1 MPIQLWFRRNGHR
14 DAASCHAGP
23 QADTH
28 GLREIAIVGSPNVGK
43 SLLFQNLTGAYVAV
57 SNYPGTTV
65 EVYRGKGEIAGQP
78 FAFVD
83 TPGMYSLMPITEE
96 ERVARSILLQERPAA
111 VIHVVDAKNLAR
123 MLPLTLQLLEADLP
137 VFLVI
142 NIMDEAER
150 LGIHIDPQA
159 LEERLQIPVI
169 AAISTTGQGIDS
181 LKRRLAEYVNGA
193 RSDDPLRAAHRAGYP
208 GD

>member
-1 MPIQLWFRRNGHR
+1 MRLWFRRNGHR
-14 DAASCHAGP
+14 DAAACHAGP

-43 SLLFQNLTGAYVAV
+43 SLLFQNLTGSYVAV

-65 EVYRGKGEIAGQP
+65 EVYRGKGEIAGLP

-83 TPGMYSLMPITEE
+83 TPGMYSLVPITEE
-96 ERVARSILLQERPAA
+96 ERVARSILLRERPAT

-123 MLPLTLQLLEADLP
+123 LLPLTLQLLEADLP
-137 VFLVI
+137 LILVV

-150 LGIHIDPQA
+150 IGIRIDTRA
-159 LEERLQIPVI
+159 LEERLQIPVV
-169 AAISTTGQGIDS
+169 ATVSTTGQGIDQ
-181 LKRRLAEYVNGA
+181 LKRRIAEYVNGGC
-193 RSDDPLRAAHRAGYP
+193 RCHPV
-208 GD
+208 

>member
-1 MPIQLWFRRNGHR
+1 MQLWFRRNGHR

-137 VFLVI
+137 LVLVV

-150 LGIHIDPQA
+150 IGIRIDTGA
-159 LEERLQIPVI
+159 LEEQLQIPVV
-169 AAISTTGQGIDS
+169 ATVSTTGQGIDQ
-181 LKRRLAEYVNGA
+181 LKRRIAEYVDGV
-193 RSDDPLRAAHRAGYP
+193 RCCHPV
-208 GD
+208 

>member
-1 MPIQLWFRRNGHR
+1 MRLSLRRNGYQR
-14 DAASCHAGP
+14 AASCHSGP
-23 QADTH
+23 QANTQ
-28 GLREIAIVGSPNVGK
+28 GLPEIAIVGSPNVGK
-43 SLLFQNLTGAYVAV
+43 SLLFQNLTGSYVAV

-78 FAFVD
+78 VAFVD
-83 TPGMYSLMPITEE
+83 TPGMYSLLPITEE

-137 VFLVI
+137 VILVV

-150 LGIHIDPQA
+150 LGIRIDTRA
-159 LEERLQIPVI
+159 LEEQLRIPVV
-169 AAISTTGQGIDS
+169 ATVSTTGQGIDQ
-181 LKRRLAEYVNGA
+181 LKRRLAEYVNGT
-193 RSDDPLRAAHRAGYP
+193 RQCHPV
-208 GD
+208 